1 MGLLQWDKT
10 ADYQA
15 GTEISDLGTSREVE
29 EAQAV
34 KLGATCASQSATP
47 RHVLARNPP
56 ADNVEQMD
64 TILEE
69 SPRKRERRDG
79 GGQNVAN
86 DCVAGREGAGV
97 REAGDGE
104 DIGENDSGKEQVKMD
119 IERPHSP
126 TSVLDLSSWEDVSGL
141 DSIQRTAL
149 NAVASR
155 GVSWTHHTSKEVIRL
170 TLHYGGEVLGDGNCL
185 FTSLGQLLGTGEGT
199 VGARELREVVVRRFV
214 KGYEAEVFN
223 RVATDQAVKHLYS
236 PDLETGWGVHV
247 VQELKLLAKKG
258 DRSALDTAIEEL
270 CECGMTRCAILLG
283 CLWEA
288 SGSMDPYRSAKSLSA
303 RHESGTRI
311 RSRSD
316 RVTPALLF
324 SDTFLGRWGGNDAL

>member
-15 GTEISDLGTSREVE
+15 RIEVSDLKTSRKVE

-34 KLGATCASQSATP
+34 KLVATCASQSATP
-47 RHVLARNPP
+47 RHVLAWNPS
-56 ADNVEQMD
+56 ADSVEQMD

-69 SPRKRERRDG
+69 SPRERERRDG

-86 DCVAGREGAGV
+86 NCVAGREGAGV
-97 REAGDGE
+97 REAVDGE

-155 GVSWTHHTSKEVIRL
+155 GVSWTHHTSKEVIRF

-214 KGYEAEVFN
+214 KGYEAEVFD

-270 CECGMTRCAILLG
+270 CECGMTRCESSWA
-283 CLWEA
+283 A
-288 SGSMDPYRSAKSLSA
+288 SGKLPVRWNYIDLREVSVHTMRAVTGSDP
-303 RHESGTRI
+303 
-311 RSRSD
+311 D
-316 RVTPALLF
+316 RTE
-324 SDTFLGRWGGNDAL
+324 